1 MVDLLDPIILTM
13 GVYFLGTIL
22 VAWWFGRGAGDGYVS
37 FTLAGK
43 DLGLLPFTMT
53 YFATFVG
60 GGLTMGIAQ
69 KAFIDGISAQWY
81 AMTQGL
87 AWITISFFIVPLY
100 SFDVVSVPD
109 LLGRVFGEYTKY
121 FAAFFTLI
129 GQISLTAAQ
138 TIGMA
143 TIITTVTD
151 VPLEVGFWVST
162 LVFVGITV
170 WGGMSSVA
178 WADTLHGIIIIVG
191 MIIAIP
197 VALSNVGGLSAVT
210 NSLPTDHVNWF
221 GVGLIQIASW
231 YLLYITVAGATQHL
245 LQRTWAAKS
254 PRVAAIG
261 IFLSGAAI
269 TGYGILTATA
279 GLIAQSQEATIDSS
293 LAFAWTLQNTLPPIF
308 AGLLLAAAIGGV
320 MSGADSFLLAAATTF
335 VNDLYIPFRGG
346 TGSVSE
352 HHLVRATRV
361 AILVF
366 GIGAAMI
373 ALTGIKIIAV
383 ESVGLGIM
391 SVLFAGI
398 IAMFLPGTKREAG
411 LPGFLV
417 GGMAFVVWHFGLGE
431 PALFN
436 QGPLESA
443 VPATISALITIV
455 GVSRVLPDGE
465 TFSVG
470 EVRRAATQDMRQL
483 TGSDVTVTDGGDE
496 AERPTGNND

>member
-1 MVDLLDPIILTM
+1 MVNVLNPVILTM
-13 GVYFLGTIL
+13 GTYFLGTICI
-22 VAWWFGRGAGDGYVS
+22 AWWFGRGAGDGYVS

-43 DLGLLPFTMT
+43 NLDLLPFTMT

-69 KAFIDGISAQWY
+69 KAFIGGISAQWY

-87 AWITISFFIVPLY
+87 AWITISVFIVPLY
-100 SFDVVSVPD
+100 SFDVISVPD
-109 LLGRVFGEYTKY
+109 LLGRVFGASTRY
-121 FAAFFTLI
+121 FAAVFTLI

-143 TIITTVTD
+143 TIIASVTEI
-151 VPLEVGFWVST
+151 PLAVGFWIST

-178 WADTLHGIIIIVG
+178 WADTLHGIIIISG
-191 MIIAIP
+191 MVIAIP
-197 VALSNVGGLSAVT
+197 IALSNAGGVSAVR
-210 NSLPTDHVNWF
+210 SALPAQHVNWF
-221 GVGLIQIASW
+221 GVGLIQIGSW
-231 YLLYITVAGATQHL
+231 YFLYITVAGATQHL
-245 LQRTWAAKS
+245 LQRTWAARS

-279 GLIAQSQEATIDSS
+279 GLIAHAQGATIDSS
-293 LAFAWTLQNTLPPIF
+293 LAFAWTLQHTLPPVF
-308 AGLLLAAAIGGV
+308 AGVLLAAAVGGV
-320 MSGADSFLLAAATTF
+320 MSGADSFLLAGATTF

-346 TGSVSE
+346 TGALSE
-352 HHLVRATRV
+352 QHLVRVTRGT
-361 AILVF
+361 ILIF
-366 GIGAAMI
+366 GIGAAFI
-373 ALTGIKIIAV
+373 ALTGIKIIAI

-398 IAMFLPGTKREAG
+398 LTMFWGGTKREAG

-417 GGMAFVVWHFGLGE
+417 GGVAFALWHFGLGE

-443 VPATISALITIV
+443 VPATLAALITII
-455 GVSRVLPDGE
+455 GVSYVLPDGE
-465 TFSVG
+465 TFTVS
-470 EVRRAATQDMRQL
+470 EIRHAAARDMRRF
-483 TGSDVTVTDGGDE
+483 TESDVTVADGGDT
-496 AERPTGNND
+496 APSDDD